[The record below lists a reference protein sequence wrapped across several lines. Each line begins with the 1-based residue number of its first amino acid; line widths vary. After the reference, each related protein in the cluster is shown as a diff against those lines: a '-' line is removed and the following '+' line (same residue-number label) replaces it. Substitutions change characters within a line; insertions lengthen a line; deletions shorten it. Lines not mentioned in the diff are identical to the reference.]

1 MTDKEF
7 ETNET
12 ELSNEE
18 NTNEGNTN
26 EEKADEEKAEYTE
39 EMGEEVKKKDF
50 EALLEIKENE
60 IADLENKLARLQADF
75 QNYKKRSDRE
85 REQSVSYGVEAVILD
100 LLPVVD
106 NFQRAILTCEDKTN
120 GFYQGVEMIEKQLLD
135 LLSSNSVQE
144 IPALGE
150 KFDPNLH
157 HAVSVVESDI
167 DSETVI
173 EVLQKGYIF
182 KDKVIRPAMVIVSK

>member
-1 MTDKEF
+1 MTEKEF

-12 ELSNEE
+12 ELSNEG
-18 NTNEGNTN
+18 NTDEGNT
-26 EEKADEEKAEYTE
+26 DEEKAEYTE

-182 KDKVIRPAMVIVSK
+182 KDKVIRPAIVIVSK

>member
-18 NTNEGNTN
+18 NTNEGNTD

-182 KDKVIRPAMVIVSK
+182 KDKVIRPAIVIVSK

>member
-12 ELSNEE
+12 EISNEGS
-18 NTNEGNTN
+18 T
-26 EEKADEEKAEYTE
+26 DEDLAEYTE

-50 EALLEIKENE
+50 EALLEVKENE

-85 REQSVSYGVEAVILD
+85 REQSVNYGVETVIVG

-106 NFQRAILTCEDKTN
+106 NFQRAISTCEDKAN
-120 GFYQGVEMIEKQLLD
+120 GFFQGVEMIEKQLLD

-157 HAVSVVESDI
+157 HAVSVMESDI
-167 DSETVI
+167 DPETVI
-173 EVLQKGYIF
+173 EVLQKGYIL

>member
-12 ELSNEE
+12 EISNEGS
-18 NTNEGNTN
+18 T
-26 EEKADEEKAEYTE
+26 DEDLAEYTE

-50 EALLEIKENE
+50 EALLEVKENE

-85 REQSVSYGVEAVILD
+85 REQSVSYGVEAVIVG

-106 NFQRAILTCEDKTN
+106 NFQRAISTCEDKTN
-120 GFYQGVEMIEKQLLD
+120 GFFQGVEMIEKQLLD

-157 HAVSVVESDI
+157 HAVSVMESDI
-167 DSETVI
+167 DPEIVI
-173 EVLQKGYIF
+173 EVLQKGYILN
-182 KDKVIRPAMVIVSK
+182 DKVIRPAMVIVSK

>member
-18 NTNEGNTN
+18 NTNEGNTD

>member
-1 MTDKEF
+1 MMDKEL
-7 ETNET
+7 ETKDT
-12 ELSNEE
+12 ELSNEV
-18 NTNEGNTN
+18 NS
-26 EEKADEEKAEYTE
+26 EEYQEEYIE

-50 EALLEIKENE
+50 EALLEVKEND

-85 REQSVSYGVEAVILD
+85 REQSVNYGVEAVIVG

-106 NFQRAILTCEDKTN
+106 NFQRAILTCEDKSN
-120 GFYQGVEMIEKQLLD
+120 GFYQGVEMIEKQLLE
-135 LLSSNSVQE
+135 LLASNSVQE
-144 IPALGE
+144 IPAIGE

-157 HAVSVVESDI
+157 HAVSVMESDI
-167 DSETVI
+167 EPEMVL
-173 EVLQKGYIF
+173 EVLQKGYIL

>member
-12 ELSNEE
+12 EISNEGS
-18 NTNEGNTN
+18 T
-26 EEKADEEKAEYTE
+26 DEDLAEYTE

-50 EALLEIKENE
+50 EALLEVKENE

-85 REQSVSYGVEAVILD
+85 REQSVSYGVETVIVG

-106 NFQRAILTCEDKTN
+106 NFQRAISTCEDKTN
-120 GFYQGVEMIEKQLLD
+120 GFFQGVEMIEKQLLD

-157 HAVSVVESDI
+157 HAVSVMESDI
-167 DSETVI
+167 DPEIVI
-173 EVLQKGYIF
+173 EVLQKGYILN
-182 KDKVIRPAMVIVSK
+182 DKVIRPAMVIVSK